1 MSRSLERG
9 PTETDLVLVDVTTTH
24 FDIEG
29 AFDDKYNEE
38 DLPRYVAEGQYV
50 FVKGSSF
57 PDNGRGKVVG
67 GGNGYV
73 QVKFDGGGA
82 SCEAKYITLAPPV
95 PPVPPSICP
104 RFSKETIRFVFV
116 LIVVIG
122 YFSAALLLWEPW
134 AARAAPPGVVGH
146 EEGVT
151 DSSNKDIGM
160 WMIAIPM
167 LFGICVCN
175 KKFCSPGGQ
184 WEE

>member
-1 MSRSLERG
+1 MTNIMKKTCLAMSRRVSMYLSKAARS
-9 PTETDLVLVDVTTTH
+9 PTTGAAKWWGGDGFVEVE
-24 FDIEG
+24 FDT
-29 AFDDKYNEE
+29 
-38 DLPRYVAEGQYV
+38 
-50 FVKGSSF
+50 
-57 PDNGRGKVVG
+57 G
-67 GGNGYV
+67 GGYYRAT
-73 QVKFDGGGA
+73 K
-82 SCEAKYITLAPPV
+82 ITLAPPV